1 MTVLVVGSRPPDFAV
16 AVAALG
22 TDYDVVYDVAETPR
36 EAAVAPRSVH
46 WLPYM
51 SEPECL
57 LALPGLFEYEGIASF
72 VDYGALPVAL
82 AAAVAG
88 LPGPSVEAVAGTHNK
103 YLMRTILARAGVP
116 QPAFGLVGHAEPSP
130 EDYPVVVKPV
140 DGMGSSGLRLV
151 TSPAGLCP
159 IPNTRTM
166 MWESRIDGPQ
176 YTVEGVAGRDGHN
189 ALAVTGKLVTGP
201 PHFVVLEHE
210 TPAPVDAATRELL
223 VSYAARCL
231 TALGVHDTATHTE
244 IALAGD
250 TPMIIETHTRPA
262 GDRVPFITRLT
273 SGWDQC
279 ELALCR
285 ISTAGLR
292 ATRRPVVGAHARTIH
307 LTPYDSTRDRLAN
320 EGWLRDYPEVVS
332 VDFSRIYSNR
342 ASAHDSRWGHDPRW
356 GHIVVAGEDRDRL
369 IAVSHEI
376 RTRIRSR

>member
-1 MTVLVVGSRPPDFAV
+1 MTILVVGSRPPDFAE

-51 SEPECL
+51 SEPDCL
-57 LALPGLFEYEGIASF
+57 LALPNLFGYEGIVSF
-72 VDYGALPVAL
+72 VDYGALPAAL
-82 AAAVAG
+82 AVAVAG
-88 LPGPSVEAVAGTHNK
+88 LPGPSVQAVLGTHNK
-103 YLMRTILARAGVP
+103 YLMRTVLERAGVS
-116 QPAFGLVGHAEPSP
+116 QPAFGLLGHTEPSP

-151 TSPAGLCP
+151 ESPAGLCP

-166 MWESRIDGPQ
+166 MWESRVDGPQ
-176 YTVEGVAGRDGHN
+176 YTVEGVAGCDGHDV
-189 ALAVTGKLVTGP
+189 LAVTGKRVTGP

-210 TPAPVDAATRELL
+210 TPALVDAATRELL
-223 VSYAARCL
+223 VSYTARCL
-231 TALGVHDTATHTE
+231 TALGVRDTATHTE

-273 SGWDQC
+273 TGRDQC

-285 ISTAGLR
+285 VSTADLR
-292 ATRRPVVGAHARTIH
+292 APSHPIVGTHARTIH
-307 LTPYDSTRDRLAN
+307 LTPYDSTRDQLAT
-320 EGWLRDYPEVVS
+320 EDWLQEYPEVVS
-332 VDFSRIYSNR
+332 VDFRRIYSNR

-356 GHIVVAGEDRDRL
+356 GHVVIAGQDRDHL
-369 IAVSHEI
+369 IAVSDEI
-376 RTRIRSR
+376 RARIRSR